1 MNTNQEQIKKEDIYS
16 CIKCHCPLSSSISVR
31 VAEENYGVILKSL
44 NDDLDSKEYK
54 CIFILNEKEVNE
66 SPKKKFCYD
75 IDFKIGNIF
84 CKNDKEI
91 VGIIRTIY
99 IDLVNQ
105 KLTFGY
111 LNTKNIEITKVGF
124 KLKKEIPVYSQE
136 QYTVLAKLKQLR
148 YYVKQLTPTLKA
160 SMDLIKE
167 ERNSIYECEDSFE
180 KYKLDLVI
188 NRYKEIQKEQIKE
201 EKESGNNK

>member
-1 MNTNQEQIKKEDIYS
+1 MGVGKGSVLSTDEVTIEFVQE
-16 CIKCHCPLSSSISVR
+16 P
-31 VAEENYGVILKSL
+31 
-44 NDDLDSKEYK
+44 YK
-54 CIFILNEKEVNE
+54 
-66 SPKKKFCYD
+66 
-75 IDFKIGNIF
+75 
-84 CKNDKEI
+84 KNDYWLFLI
-91 VGIIRTIY
+91 NRFYIQLHNNTDRTIY

-167 ERNSIYECEDSFE
+167 ERIY
-180 KYKLDLVI
+180 
-188 NRYKEIQKEQIKE
+188 
-201 EKESGNNK
+201 